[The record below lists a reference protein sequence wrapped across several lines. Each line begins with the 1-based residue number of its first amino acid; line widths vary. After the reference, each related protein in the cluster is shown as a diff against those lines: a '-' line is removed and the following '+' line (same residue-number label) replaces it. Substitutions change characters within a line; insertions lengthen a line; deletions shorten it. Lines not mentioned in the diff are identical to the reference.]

1 MPFAGE
7 VIAIVEE
14 WIHEHVVSKGT
25 RSAADDRVAKA
36 HTSPSAS
43 WYPMQHG
50 ISGGM
55 VSNAARVKG
64 IGLGWDGVIVRS

>member
-1 MPFAGE
+1 VPFAGE

-25 RSAADDRVAKA
+25 RSAADDGVAKA
-36 HTSPSAS
+36 A

-50 ISGGM
+50 ISVGM
-55 VSNAARVKG
+55 VSNAARVRAL
-64 IGLGWDGVIVRS
+64 GLA